1 MISDGWKP
9 DDSYIGYSTPVLVS
23 QTLEKPFI
31 TKGTNKSM
39 GNFGNCLVTT
49 LNFELVNEYIRICSA
64 QMPSSIKYSINQ
76 RHLLDAIDKLGL
88 PEDYMIVEW
97 GNALNMY
104 ELKKR
109 LTYNDDEVSYNG
121 HKIMNL
127 GMCGYPAC
135 LWFVKEDDL
144 PLMEI
149 VDTSTMSADF
159 SEIDHTNYLY
169 SNIDHLKSPY
179 DIKLV
184 QSIKVYTHK
193 KFSKTYLF
201 KVVFDYGENS
211 YDLDSVVKM

>member
-1 MISDGWKP
+1 
-9 DDSYIGYSTPVLVS
+9 
-23 QTLEKPFI
+23 
-31 TKGTNKSM
+31 
-39 GNFGNCLVTT
+39 
-49 LNFELVNEYIRICSA
+49 
-64 QMPSSIKYSINQ
+64 MPSSIKYSINQ
-76 RHLLDAIDKLGL
+76 RHLLDAIDKLDL

-121 HKIMNL
+121 RKILNL

-159 SEIDHTNYLY
+159 SVIDHTNYLY

-193 KFSKTYLF
+193 KFSKTCLF
-201 KVVFDYGENS
+201 KVVFDYGENT
-211 YDLDSVVKM
+211 YDLDKVVKL